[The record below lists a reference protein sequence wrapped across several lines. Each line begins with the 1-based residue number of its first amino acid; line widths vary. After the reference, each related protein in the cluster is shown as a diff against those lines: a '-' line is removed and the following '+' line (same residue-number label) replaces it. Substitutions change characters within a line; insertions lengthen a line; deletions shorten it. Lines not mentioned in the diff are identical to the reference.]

1 MFLVQKFNQGVAG
14 GQKADPV
21 HVDREMKSI
30 RDSGGKLQF
39 NPDEW
44 RTAQQISTFFART
57 SALKRQGQ
65 ADEIESQEGEQE
77 V

>member
-1 MFLVQKFNQGVAG
+1 MFLVQKFNQGVVG

-21 HVDREMKSI
+21 HAAREMKSI